1 MPKESIWILVA
12 DGGRAFA
19 LANTEAPD
27 KFEPVSDFRF
37 EGFHGRDADIG
48 SDRPVYTHALSGRT
62 AGSTSSE
69 NGKLIRLEH
78 RKFLRNVIEAI
89 DKRHRAGDFR
99 HLALVAPPRAL
110 GDLRVALPNALAETV
125 ILEVAAD
132 YTKTPP
138 HEIGPKILRLLRPR
152 PAKGGR

>member
-1 MPKESIWILVA
+1 MSRKSTWILVA

-27 KFEPVSDFRF
+27 KFEPVPDFRF
-37 EGFHGRDADIG
+37 EGFRGRDADIG
-48 SDRPVYTHALSGRT
+48 TDRPVRTHALSGRT
-62 AGSTSSE
+62 AGSATSE
-69 NGKLIRLEH
+69 NGKLAKMEH
-78 RKFLRNVIEAI
+78 RKFLRSVIEAAE
-89 DKRHRAGDFR
+89 KRHRAGDFQ

-110 GDLRVALPNALAETV
+110 GDMRVALPNGLAEAV

-138 HEIGPKILRLLRPR
+138 HEIGPRILPLL
-152 PAKGGR
+152 GR